1 MFDCRGQAWRPSD
14 GDARHVYDVVGIGF
28 GPSGLALGIAIEEH
42 NAAAAPGDR
51 IVAKFLERQPRF
63 GWHRGMLLPGTTMQV
78 SFLKD
83 LATMRNPH
91 STFSFVSHLH
101 AQGRLVDFINGKSLF
116 PSRIEFHGYLEW
128 VAERLEHLVAYDT
141 EIVDVRPVLDGDTVA
156 CFDVV
161 AADGSVTRTR
171 NIVVATGLTPT
182 LPAGIERS
190 ERVWHT
196 SELLPRLATLGAA
209 EPRRFVVVGAGQ
221 SAAEATEHLHD
232 RFASAEI
239 CSVFSRYGYS
249 PADDSPFAN
258 QIFDPAAV
266 DTYYDATADAK
277 RMLVDY
283 HANTNYSVVDLEL
296 IQELYRRAYQ
306 EKVRGAE
313 RLRFVNVS
321 RVTDVHDTGD
331 DVVAVIRSLTDGETS
346 MLRADAIVF
355 ATGYEPSD
363 ATDLLGDVGG
373 YGLRDTD
380 GRLSLRRDYRVETSP
395 LVAGGIY
402 LQGACQ
408 ESHGLSS
415 SLLSNTAVRAGEIL
429 DSLLAAR
436 ATTVPSPSDLQV
448 TSHV

>member
-1 MFDCRGQAWRPSD
+1 MFDCRGQAWRPT
-14 GDARHVYDVVGIGF
+14 GDDASHVYDVVGIGF
-28 GPSGLALGIAIEEH
+28 GPSGLALGIALEEH
-42 NAAAAPGDR
+42 NAAAGPGR
-51 IVAKFLERQPRF
+51 AMTARFLERQPRF

-83 LATMRNPH
+83 LATLRNPH
-91 STFSFVSHLH
+91 TTFSFVAYLH
-101 AQGRLVDFINGKSLF
+101 AQGRLVDFINHKSLF

-128 VAERLEHLVAYDT
+128 VAARLDHLVSYDT
-141 EIVDVRPVLDGDTVA
+141 EIVDVRPVLDGATVA
-156 CFDVV
+156 AFDVV
-161 AADGSVTRTR
+161 ARDGSVTRGR
-171 NIVVATGLTPT
+171 NVVVATGLVPT

-196 SELLPRLATLGAA
+196 SELLPRLAQLGD
-209 EPRRFVVVGAGQ
+209 ERPRRFVVVGAGQ

-232 RFASAEI
+232 RFAGAEI

-266 DTYYDATADAK
+266 DAYFDAGADAK

-306 EKVRGAE
+306 EKVRGTE
-313 RLRFVNVS
+313 RLRWINVS
-321 RVTDVHDTGD
+321 RVTDVHETGD
-331 DVVAVIRSLTDGETS
+331 DVVAVIRSLASGETS

-355 ATGYEPSD
+355 ATGYTPSD
-363 ATDLLGDVGG
+363 ATDLLGEVGG
-373 YGLRDTD
+373 YCLRDTD
-380 GRLSLRRDYRVETSP
+380 GRLSLRRDYRIEASP
-395 LVAGGIY
+395 LLAGGIY
-402 LQGACQ
+402 VQGACQ
-408 ESHGLSS
+408 QTHGLSS

-436 ATTVPSPSDLQV
+436 GATLGVA
-448 TSHV
+448 SHV

>member
-1 MFDCRGQAWRPSD
+1 MFDCRGQAWRPT
-14 GDARHVYDVVGIGF
+14 GDDSRPVYDVVGIGF

-42 NAAAAPGDR
+42 NASVGPGAA
-51 IVAKFLERQPRF
+51 VSAKFVERQQRF

-91 STFSFVSHLH
+91 STFSFVSYLH
-101 AQGRLVDFINGKSLF
+101 EQDRLVDFINGKSLF
-116 PSRIEFHGYLEW
+116 PSRIEFHGYLKW
-128 VAERLEHLVAYDT
+128 VADRLAHLVAYGTDV
-141 EIVDVRPVLDGDTVA
+141 VDVRPVLDGDHVVA
-156 CFDVV
+156 FDVV
-161 AADGSVTRTR
+161 ARDGAVTRAR

-182 LPAGIERS
+182 LPQGIARS
-190 ERVWHT
+190 ARVWHT
-196 SELLPRLATLGAA
+196 SELLPRLAELGS
-209 EPRRFVVVGAGQ
+209 ERPRRFVVVGAGQ
-221 SAAEATEHLHD
+221 SAAETTEHLHD
-232 RFASAEI
+232 RFPTAEI

-266 DTYYDATADAK
+266 DTFYDASPEAR
-277 RMLVDY
+277 RMLIDY

-306 EKVRGAE
+306 EKVRGVE
-313 RLRFVNVS
+313 RLRWINVS
-321 RVTDVHDTGD
+321 RVTDVHETSD

-355 ATGYEPSD
+355 ATGYKPTD
-363 ATDLLGDVGG
+363 AADLLGEVGA
-373 YGLRDTD
+373 YCLRDTE

-395 LVAGGIY
+395 LLDGAIY

-408 ESHGLSS
+408 DSHGLSS
-415 SLLSNTAVRAGEIL
+415 SLLSTTAVRAGEIL
-429 DSLLAAR
+429 GSLLAAR
-436 ATTVPSPSDLQV
+436 AHAAATADLAV